1 MKLKREDRLR
11 NIFNVMLVALV
22 VAGASITLNS
32 TGADASSS
40 KVEKAFLKE
49 MAGHSKKIKAYLK
62 GHPSLKREK
71 RLGNHETVE
80 FLAIAIQDLAKRAP
94 QMLKSAAKKNKKN
107 LVKRAK
113 AVQRHARDIEVA
125 SLTGS
130 KEKIMAAYE
139 GFEAKLKALGK

>member
-1 MKLKREDRLR
+1 MLK
-11 NIFNVMLVALV
+11 IFNVMLVGLV

-40 KVEKAFLKE
+40 KVEKAYLKE

-94 QMLKSAAKKNKKN
+94 QMLKSASKKNKKN
-107 LVKRAK
+107 L
-113 AVQRHARDIEVA
+113 H
-125 SLTGS
+125 
-130 KEKIMAAYE
+130 
-139 GFEAKLKALGK
+139 

>member
-11 NIFNVMLVALV
+11 KIINVMLVALV

>member
-1 MKLKREDRLR
+1 MRKNLKS
-11 NIFNVMLVALV
+11 ILVALV
-22 VAGASITLNS
+22 VTGASITLS
-32 TGADASSS
+32 PIDADARSS

-71 RLGNHETVE
+71 RLGTHETVE
-80 FLAIAIQDLAKRAP
+80 FLAIAIEDLAKRAP
-94 QMLKSAAKKNKKN
+94 KMLKSAAKKNKKN
-107 LVKRAK
+107 LVRRSR
-113 AVQRHARDIEVA
+113 AVQRHARDIQLA

-139 GFEAKLKALGK
+139 GFEAKLNALGK

>member
-1 MKLKREDRLR
+1 MRKILNL
-11 NIFNVMLVALV
+11 MLVALV

>member
-1 MKLKREDRLR
+1 MKRILNLT
-11 NIFNVMLVALV
+11 LATLV
-22 VAGASITLNS
+22 VLATSNLLSPSNAEARG
-32 TGADASSS
+32 S

-49 MAGHSKKIKAYLK
+49 MAGHSKKIKAYIK
-62 GHPSLKREK
+62 GHVSLKRER
-71 RLGNHETVE
+71 RLGTHETVE

-94 QMLKSAAKKNKKN
+94 RMLQSPSAMSKKN

-125 SLTGS
+125 ALTGS

-139 GFEAKLKALGK
+139 GFDLKLKALAK

>member
-1 MKLKREDRLR
+1 MRK
-11 NIFNVMLVALV
+11 IINVMLVALV

>member
-11 NIFNVMLVALV
+11 KIFNVMLVALV

>member
-11 NIFNVMLVALV
+11 KIFNLMLVALV

-139 GFEAKLKALGK
+139 GFEVKLKALGK